1 MKEKATFQD
10 LNIGLHVVGK
20 FLFKL
25 ETSEQIKWKILMKST
40 DQLLWE
46 LSNFYFAFQL
56 NVTQPYLTIVNE
68 KVKASIPWPILS
80 NIQNKI

>member
-1 MKEKATFQD
+1 MISDLMKEKAFQD

-25 ETSEQIKWKILMKST
+25 ETSEQIKWKILMKWT

-46 LSNFYFAFQL
+46 LSNFYNLA
-56 NVTQPYLTIVNE
+56 
-68 KVKASIPWPILS
+68 WPLS
-80 NIQNKI
+80 MKK